1 MPSRKSVAQRVNGKA
16 QVCKKAIIMQAY
28 NATIQASV
36 VGVSPLCR
44 DMDEQDKPQ
53 KVSAK
58 KDSRKK
64 MQLDSRPQA
73 LSRSPSEDSPKSGST
88 EEGSL
93 SSDCSSERGSP
104 AWSEGTASFPAFSNE
119 APSSPEPMCPG
130 VSVSTGLICAPNA
143 PIWVDNGLK
152 GDQAAW
158 LLVLP
163 KVQPSLGSRAT
174 KYMPKSPNDTVL
186 LGPYVTTKNTFL
198 EEDFPLGAVPSQRA
212 RAQSCG
218 ACYRT

>member
-16 QVCKKAIIMQAY
+16 QVCKKATVMEAY

-36 VGVSPLCR
+36 SGVSPLCR
-44 DMDEQDKPQ
+44 DMDGQVKSQ
-53 KVSAK
+53 KVSVK
-58 KDSRKK
+58 KDARKK
-64 MQLDSRPQA
+64 MQLDSPQA

-88 EEGSL
+88 EEGSF

-104 AWSEGTASFPAFSNE
+104 AGSEGTASFPALNNE
-119 APSSPEPMCPG
+119 AASSPEPKCPG
-130 VSVSTGLICAPNA
+130 VSVWTGLICAPNA

-152 GDQAAW
+152 GDRAAW

-198 EEDFPLGAVPSQRA
+198 EEDFPLGAAPSQRA
-212 RAQSCG
+212 RAQSWD
-218 ACYRT
+218 ACSRT